1 MVTGEKKQPVLS
13 GGPPSEGLEKAARQ
27 ELERLLS
34 SSLFSRAHQLW
45 PVLEAIVEQS
55 LGNHETVPSEKSIG
69 RAVLGLTFNSTSD
82 STVRVRV
89 REIRNKLSQYYR
101 GAGAGDPIEIQVPK
115 GGYKA
120 RFVRRKVGPIEI
132 RPDRK
137 SRPAS
142 PMKIG
147 VIPFLVL
154 AA

>member
-69 RAVLGLTFNSTSD
+69 RAVLGRQHSD
-82 STVRVRV
+82 
-89 REIRNKLSQYYR
+89 
-101 GAGAGDPIEIQVPK
+101 VPK
-115 GGYKA
+115 QYDHL
-120 RFVRRKVGPIEI
+120 RLQW
-132 RPDRK
+132 RPD
-137 SRPAS
+137 
-142 PMKIG
+142 
-147 VIPFLVL
+147 
-154 AA
+154 